1 MSNYL
6 TQPTNMK
13 KQYIRPEMQ
22 VNELEIASICEVSMR
37 LGEGYAE
44 KGSTGLSRE
53 RGSRSESDDFDD
65 LW

>member
-1 MSNYL
+1 
-6 TQPTNMK
+6 MK